1 MNDDP
6 VKSLIKELGTHLS
19 QKEHSDVILNN
30 GTGKQF
36 LIAPSEFQEIKPV
49 TNHRKIAF
57 VDGGDAPLEESPNFL
72 ITINRVYFSLFQGK
86 KRIKPK
92 ANPRVQFFS
101 YVLSKIYT
109 EDGKKKVSYDTRL
122 FPHNPEDKK
131 YLPSENDLTS
141 KTEGTSILQGAR
153 LNSLGR
159 RFAEWQLAIHVVENE
174 LSQGDI
180 IVMDGS
186 LQTGFKNE
194 MKYSAKL
201 YELAQ
206 RKGVIVCGLAKT
218 SRLIT
223 ESGDPLLARIS
234 EIAEDVHFGKWY
246 IKVAEEVS
254 ADDRG
259 FMMVVKFHAKSRF
272 VFRFEILRE
281 QFAKMSPDDLNS
293 VLESLAENSQD
304 VAMIGYPY
312 GAIDADRF
320 AQVRMDELNMYKGF
334 ILAEQLRHP
343 EWKKLQKYSAGMGAH
358 DVLNGVTS

>member
-6 VKSLIKELGTHLS
+6 VKNLIEELGAHLS

-36 LIAPSEFQEIKPV
+36 LIAPSEFQEIKPI

-57 VDGGDAPLEESPNFL
+57 VDGGDGPLEDTPNFL

-101 YVLSKIYT
+101 YVLSKIHT

-122 FPHNPEDKK
+122 FPHSPEDKK
-131 YLPSENDLTS
+131 YLPSESDLTS
-141 KTEGTSILQGAR
+141 NTESTSILQGAK

-174 LSQGDI
+174 LSQGDM

-194 MKYSAKL
+194 VKYSSRL
-201 YELAQ
+201 YDLAQ

-234 EIAEDVHFGKWY
+234 EIA
-246 IKVAEEVS
+246 
-254 ADDRG
+254 
-259 FMMVVKFHAKSRF
+259 
-272 VFRFEILRE
+272 
-281 QFAKMSPDDLNS
+281 
-293 VLESLAENSQD
+293 
-304 VAMIGYPY
+304 
-312 GAIDADRF
+312 
-320 AQVRMDELNMYKGF
+320 
-334 ILAEQLRHP
+334 
-343 EWKKLQKYSAGMGAH
+343 
-358 DVLNGVTS
+358 

>member
-1 MNDDP
+1 MSYDP
-6 VKSLIKELGTHLS
+6 IKNLIEELGEHLS
-19 QKEHSDVILNN
+19 QKEHKDVVLNN

-36 LIAPSEFQEIKPV
+36 LITPSEFKEITPIIA
-49 TNHRKIAF
+49 HRKIAF
-57 VDGGDAPLEESPNFL
+57 IDGGDAPIEESPNFL
-72 ITINRVYFSLFQGK
+72 ITINRVYYSLFQGK
-86 KRIKPK
+86 KRVKPK
-92 ANPRVQFFS
+92 VNPRVQFYS
-101 YVLSKIYT
+101 YVVSKIYT
-109 EDGKKKVSYDTRL
+109 EEGKKKVSYDTRL
-122 FPHNPEDKK
+122 FPYKQEDKK
-131 YLPSENDLTS
+131 YLPLEIDLSS
-141 KTEGTSILQGAR
+141 KTESTSILQGSK

-174 LSQGDI
+174 LDSGDM

-186 LQTGFKNE
+186 LQTSFKNE
-194 MKYSAKL
+194 MRYASRL

-223 ESGDPLLARIS
+223 ESGDPLLARVS
-234 EIAEDVHFGKWY
+234 EIAEEVSFGKWVVK
-246 IKVAEEVS
+246 IAEEVS

-259 FMMVVKFHAKSRF
+259 FMMVAKFHAKSRF

-281 QFAKMSPDDLNS
+281 QFNKMSPEELNS

-320 AQVRMDELNMYKGF
+320 AQVRMDELGMYKGF
-334 ILAEQLRHP
+334 ILAAMLGIP
-343 EWKKLQKYSAGMGAH
+343 EWKKLQKYSASLMAH

>member
-1 MNDDP
+1 MNEDP
-6 VKSLIKELGTHLS
+6 VKSLIAELGAHLS

-36 LIAPSEFQEIKPV
+36 LIAPSEFQEIKSIV
-49 TNHRKIAF
+49 SHKKIAF
-57 VDGGDAPLEESPNFL
+57 IDGGDAPLEESPNFL

-86 KRIKPK
+86 KRVKPK

-101 YVLSKIYT
+101 YVISKIYT

-122 FPHNPEDKK
+122 FPHTVEDKK
-131 YLPSENDLTS
+131 YLPSESDLTS

-174 LSQGDI
+174 LENGDVL
-180 IVMDGS
+180 VMDGS
-186 LQTGFKNE
+186 LQTSFKNE
-194 MKYSAKL
+194 IKYASRL

-234 EIAEDVHFGKWY
+234 EIAEDVSFGKWY
-246 IKVAEEVS
+246 IKVAEEIS

-259 FMMVVKFHAKSRF
+259 FMMVVKFHPKSRF

-281 QFAKMSPDDLNS
+281 QFTKMTPDELNS
-293 VLESLAENSQD
+293 VLESLAENAQD
-304 VAMIGYPY
+304 IAMLGYPY

-320 AQVRMDELNMYKGF
+320 AQVRMDELSMYKGF
-334 ILAEQLRHP
+334 ILAEMMRHP
-343 EWKKLQKYSAGMGAH
+343 EWKKLQKYSASLAAH